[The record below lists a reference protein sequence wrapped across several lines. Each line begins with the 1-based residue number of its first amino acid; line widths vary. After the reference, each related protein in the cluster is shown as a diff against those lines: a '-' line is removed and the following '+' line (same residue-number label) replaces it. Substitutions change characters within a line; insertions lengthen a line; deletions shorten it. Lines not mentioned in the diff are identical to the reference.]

1 MQVWKIFLVMRRRS
15 LLNNIDYYGKIL
27 WDYHKLNQ
35 KTEKVEIIL
44 GLGSHDLFVARRCAE
59 LFLKGYGDNI
69 IFTGGFGR
77 ITKNIWNMTE
87 GEKFAEVAI
96 DMGVPK
102 NKIII
107 ENKASNTGENIS
119 KTKKMLKDIDLYP
132 SSFLIVDKPYRERR
146 TFATIKKQWSE
157 IDFII
162 TSPQYSYEEYCEFYS
177 QGEISKDEFIC
188 IMVGDLQRIDLYGK
202 NGFQIEQEIPDK
214 VWNAYNNLVSLKY
227 DKHLCK

>member
-1 MQVWKIFLVMRRRS
+1 M
-15 LLNNIDYYGKIL
+15 NNIDYYGKIL

-44 GLGSHDLFVARRCAE
+44 GFGSHDLHVARRCAE

-77 ITKNIWNMTE
+77 ITKDLWNMTE

-96 DMGVPK
+96 SMGVPQ

-107 ENKASNTGENIS
+107 ENEASNTGENIN
-119 KTKKMLKDIDLYP
+119 KTKKLLKDLDLYP
-132 SSFLIVDKPYRERR
+132 SSFLVVDKPYRERR
-146 TFATIKKQWSE
+146 TFATIKKQWSD
-157 IDFII
+157 INFLI
-162 TSPQYSYEEYCEFYS
+162 TSPQHSYEEYCCFYFS
-177 QGEISKDEFIC
+177 GEISKDEFIS

-202 NGFQIEQEIPDK
+202 NGFQIKQDIP
-214 VWNAYNNLVSLKY
+214 VEVINAYDKLISLGY
-227 DKHLCK
+227 IKHLLSTK